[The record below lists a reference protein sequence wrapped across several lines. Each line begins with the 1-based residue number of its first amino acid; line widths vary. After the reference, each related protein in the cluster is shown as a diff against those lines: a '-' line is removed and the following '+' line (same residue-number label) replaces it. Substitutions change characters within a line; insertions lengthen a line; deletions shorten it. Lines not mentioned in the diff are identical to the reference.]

1 MLRLELADG
10 TMVQLVTKGV
20 IEIQVGVTSFEL
32 IGIKAILHVL
42 RRID

>member
-20 IEIQVGVTSFEL
+20 IEIQVVVTPL
-32 IGIKAILHVL
+32 G
-42 RRID
+42 